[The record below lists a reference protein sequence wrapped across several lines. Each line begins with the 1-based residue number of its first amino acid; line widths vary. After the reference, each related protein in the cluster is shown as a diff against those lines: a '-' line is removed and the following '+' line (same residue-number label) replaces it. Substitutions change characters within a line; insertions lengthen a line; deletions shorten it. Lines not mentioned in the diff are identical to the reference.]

1 MQWEALLSAFRFGGP
16 EEMPYDE
23 TRYPIGEFEKDYNK
37 IITSASFRRLQDKTQ
52 VFPLEKSDF
61 VRTRLTH
68 SIEVSSLAKRIGSM
82 VIRNIAAFQ
91 QDSGYT
97 LTGEQASSILDIL
110 TCAGLLHDL
119 GNPSFGHF
127 GEVILSDWF
136 TRHFQDPAFTYKG
149 KAIGTWLTPSMQA
162 DLQNFEGNAQTLRIL
177 TKLHPSF
184 HTSGMNLTAA
194 VLNTLVKYPTDSC
207 HFDKHHSN
215 NKFHKLGYYTAETAQ
230 LTAIAAQTGTVIQG
244 EMVRHP
250 LAYIL
255 EAADDIAYATADLED
270 AHKKKLFSLQEFM
283 GYYRSRLA
291 YYASDMTEKQK
302 EKSTSLV
309 EELERQI
316 AICPSEQTAFQ
327 NWVEY
332 ARHWLAYSAAYG
344 FTSQEN
350 YGAIMEGTYTHSIL
364 QDTFHQFSMEILQ
377 KDIPSVFI
385 FSNSSIVKLELAAQT
400 ILSAL
405 LDRFVPA
412 IFYLDETAGPFCQTK
427 GDKKL
432 TSLISDNYLRSYW
445 NQRRGVESYDL
456 YLRLLLVTDYISGM
470 TDSYAKDLYQILQ
483 GIY

>member
-1 MQWEALLSAFRFGGP
+1 M
-16 EEMPYDE
+16 D
-23 TRYPIGEFEKDYNK
+23 
-37 IITSASFRRLQDKTQ
+37 
-52 VFPLEKSDF
+52 
-61 VRTRLTH
+61 
-68 SIEVSSLAKRIGSM
+68 
-82 VIRNIAAFQ
+82 
-91 QDSGYT
+91 
-97 LTGEQASSILDIL
+97 
-110 TCAGLLHDL
+110 
-119 GNPSFGHF
+119 
-127 GEVILSDWF
+127 
-136 TRHFQDPAFTYKG
+136 
-149 KAIGTWLTPSMQA
+149 
-162 DLQNFEGNAQTLRIL
+162 
-177 TKLHPSF
+177 
-184 HTSGMNLTAA
+184 
-194 VLNTLVKYPTDSC
+194 
-207 HFDKHHSN
+207 
-215 NKFHKLGYYTAETAQ
+215 
-230 LTAIAAQTGTVIQG
+230 
-244 EMVRHP
+244 
-250 LAYIL
+250 
-255 EAADDIAYATADLED
+255 
-270 AHKKKLFSLQEFM
+270 
-283 GYYRSRLA
+283 
-291 YYASDMTEKQK
+291 
-302 EKSTSLV
+302 
-309 EELERQI
+309 ELERQI

-350 YGAIMEGTYTHSIL
+350 YGAIMEGTCTHSIL